1 MSLRNLR
8 HSNAKE
14 YWRIINSVEKKETR
28 SPPLNDLYNYFKDLN
43 SSNNNQVPEQS
54 NSQPESE
61 SVNLQELNQEINLP
75 ISPTE
80 INSAIKKLKNNKS
93 PGIDNILNEHIKST
107 SHLFLPV
114 YMKLFNTIFDSGQ
127 VPESWAIGDILPIY
141 KNKGNINSPENYRP
155 ITLLSCLGK
164 LFTSIINDRLY
175 KFAEKYE
182 ILCPNQAGFRKG
194 LSTIDNLFVL
204 QSLIEISKSYKNKL
218 FCAFIDFKQAFDN
231 VWRGWLWTKLRGYN
245 VNGKCLKLIQNM
257 YQNIKSRVSTAEGN
271 SVFFPCCK
279 GVRQGENLSPIL
291 FSLYLNDLERYFMIN
306 RTGGITAEANAEHIY
321 SYLKIFILLFADDT
335 VLFSNSQDILQ
346 GMLNLFENYCDEWQ
360 LTVNVSKTKILIFT
374 SGRYA
379 RNLKFFFK
387 GNELELANEYK
398 YLGIFISKSGSY
410 LSCKKHIA
418 EQANNAMFSLLRK
431 IRVLNL
437 PIEMQI
443 DLFKKLIKPILLYG
457 CEIWAVGN
465 IDIIERVQL
474 KFLKMILNLKK
485 STPSYMV
492 YGETGIFPL
501 KIEIEAR
508 TISYWTRIIDFN
520 TNRLSNMIYH
530 ILQTLF
536 DQNRCKCKWLK
547 NVKMLILKNGYGN
560 IWANPNTFPRKWFI
574 ASFKE
579 RLRDQY
585 LQSWDSIVSL
595 SSCGT
600 NYKIFKNKFEINKYF
615 LQLNN
620 KQCRILTAFRT
631 RNHRLPIETG
641 RWNNTPLSER
651 TCQFCQNEV
660 GDEFHVILKCNFFK
674 EERLRLIKPYYRNHP
689 NALKMYELMNHPNKT
704 VMKNLTAFIEI
715 IMKSIKNTA

>member
-1 MSLRNLR
+1 
-8 HSNAKE
+8 
-14 YWRIINSVEKKETR
+14 
-28 SPPLNDLYNYFKDLN
+28 
-43 SSNNNQVPEQS
+43 
-54 NSQPESE
+54 
-61 SVNLQELNQEINLP
+61 
-75 ISPTE
+75 
-80 INSAIKKLKNNKS
+80 
-93 PGIDNILNEHIKST
+93 
-107 SHLFLPV
+107 
-114 YMKLFNTIFDSGQ
+114 
-127 VPESWAIGDILPIY
+127 
-141 KNKGNINSPENYRP
+141 
-155 ITLLSCLGK
+155 
-164 LFTSIINDRLY
+164 
-175 KFAEKYE
+175 
-182 ILCPNQAGFRKG
+182 
-194 LSTIDNLFVL
+194 
-204 QSLIEISKSYKNKL
+204 
-218 FCAFIDFKQAFDN
+218 
-231 VWRGWLWTKLRGYN
+231 
-245 VNGKCLKLIQNM
+245 
-257 YQNIKSRVSTAEGN
+257 
-271 SVFFPCCK
+271 
-279 GVRQGENLSPIL
+279 
-291 FSLYLNDLERYFMIN
+291 
-306 RTGGITAEANAEHIY
+306 
-321 SYLKIFILLFADDT
+321 
-335 VLFSNSQDILQ
+335 
-346 GMLNLFENYCDEWQ
+346 MLNLFENYCDEWQ

-379 RNLKFFFK
+379 RNLNFFFK

-508 TISYWTRIIDFN
+508 IISYWTKIIDFN